1 MELPELDTTEHAC
14 KETGEWFSLPNY
26 KYEEVDIICGQDLF
40 VTVWSPVPTLVLPLL
55 CSVNDLKPPC
65 VHPVGKE
72 CPREDGTCLFVPTW
86 KEIADETKTS
96 SGLVAQKRSSQRVL
110 ISLQWPNDIIK
121 NLPGC
126 ASQGP
131 QKSEP
136 YGEFVCTWILSPGSM
151 HWLQGSDYSSSV

>member
-1 MELPELDTTEHAC
+1 MSSGGWDLP
-14 KETGEWFSLPNY
+14 
-26 KYEEVDIICGQDLF
+26 
-40 VTVWSPVPTLVLPLL
+40 
-55 CSVNDLKPPC
+55 
-65 VHPVGKE
+65 
-72 CPREDGTCLFVPTW
+72 FVPTW
-86 KEIADETKTS
+86 KEIADETKSS

-121 NLPGC
+121 NLPGY

>member
-1 MELPELDTTEHAC
+1 MVTSPHP
-14 KETGEWFSLPNY
+14 GPSL
-26 KYEEVDIICGQDLF
+26 L
-40 VTVWSPVPTLVLPLL
+40 S
-55 CSVNDLKPPC
+55 SVNDFKPAC

-72 CPREDGTCLFVPTW
+72 GPREDGTCLFVPPW
-86 KEIADETKTS
+86 KEIADKTKS
-96 SGLVAQKRSSQRVL
+96 SSSLVAQEGSSQRVL
-110 ISLQWPNDIIK
+110 ISLQQPSDIIK

-126 ASQGP
+126 VSQGP